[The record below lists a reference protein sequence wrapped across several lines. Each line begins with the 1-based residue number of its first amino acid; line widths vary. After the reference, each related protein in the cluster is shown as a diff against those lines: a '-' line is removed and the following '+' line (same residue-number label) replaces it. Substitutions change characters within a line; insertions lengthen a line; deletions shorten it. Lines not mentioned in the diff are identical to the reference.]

1 MCASSSSPD
10 KQDKCVN
17 EIISA
22 KSHEIISTVLKSAGN
37 NFLLTNRGFTLLEVL
52 IAVVLLAIL
61 SSSLYGSYF
70 AVLRARDRASE
81 GMEARRELGG
91 TLDLLRREI
100 ASALYN
106 RADKRLRFV
115 VEDRDNF
122 GKPASNLE
130 LSTLAAPS
138 TQVRSESGIINVQ
151 YRLSEKD
158 KRYLLLRREQ
168 DVQLELTT
176 VPSYPQMEQ
185 INAFLVECYDGSKW
199 VKSWDTAL
207 NGNLPRQVRI
217 TVQIEENGKPVEFSV
232 YSDPKVTGS

>member
-1 MCASSSSPD
+1 MFASSS
-10 KQDKCVN
+10 
-17 EIISA
+17 
-22 KSHEIISTVLKSAGN
+22 
-37 NFLLTNRGFTLLEVL
+37 NRKGFTLLEVL
-52 IAVVLLAIL
+52 IAVVLLGIL
-61 SSSLYGSYF
+61 SSALYGSYF

-81 GMEARRELGG
+81 GMESRRELGG

-100 ASALYN
+100 ASMPLYN
-106 RADKRLRFV
+106 RNDKRLRFV

-130 LSTLAAPS
+130 MTTLAPPS

-151 YRLSEKD
+151 YRMLEKN
-158 KRYLLLRREQ
+158 KRFLLMRREH
-168 DVQLELTT
+168 DAQLELTT

-207 NGNLPRQVRI
+207 NGRLPKIGRI